1 MHPLCLLIAAL
12 PFQPALA
19 GEVADEVLALAPLR
33 AHRMAVD
40 PPSIPV
46 AAYDRA
52 AEGKRVAG
60 VQFVEGVAA
69 GQGWGVAVYDLPI
82 EAVWWAVNS
91 EDVHEDWLRVEV
103 SQVVDGEAYRDGR
116 AVFQYL
122 PLPVVKDRWW
132 VVRVQN
138 NEDIRRASGGRMFEK
153 VMEDA
158 TDPALIAGTPL
169 AQRVERGRAV
179 AWTRGSWL
187 LIGLADG
194 RTVAEYFVWSDPGGM
209 IPARPA
215 SRFARGAIR
224 DTLDAMGSLARSYP
238 DATVVSTAE

>member
-122 PLPVVKDRWW
+122 PLPVVKDPGAEQRRHPPSERRADAGEGDGGRHRPGAHRRHPPRPARGTRKGRRVDPGVVVPHRSRRRAHGGRVLR
-132 VVRVQN
+132 VVR
-138 NEDIRRASGGRMFEK
+138 
-153 VMEDA
+153 
-158 TDPALIAGTPL
+158 P
-169 AQRVERGRAV
+169 RGDDSPR
-179 AWTRGSWL
+179 WSPPG
-187 LIGLADG
+187 
-194 RTVAEYFVWSDPGGM
+194 SDP
-209 IPARPA
+209 PRPTDGPLCR
-215 SRFARGAIR
+215 SN
-224 DTLDAMGSLARSYP
+224 LDRAP
-238 DATVVSTAE
+238 F